1 MDRTEEDTPNVM
13 KDHEETAKLSLHSQP
28 FKQGSGP
35 DHGERVLGEKITV
48 WLDPSPYLLGSSVN
62 YFECLGWKTKI
73 ENCNQFSIITLPLK
87 TEKLSHA
94 TDLNVVGKAK
104 FPLCFISL
112 FIVDRIKLKI

>member
-1 MDRTEEDTPNVM
+1 MKRQLNSHFIPNP
-13 KDHEETAKLSLHSQP
+13 LSKEVDLTM
-28 FKQGSGP
+28 
-35 DHGERVLGEKITV
+35 LGAKITV
-48 WLDPSPYLLGSSVN
+48 WLDPSPSLLGSSVN